1 MLRSPEKSS
10 LVRFS
15 VSLPEE
21 AARGLDRIARDRGF
35 SNRSQCLTSLIRE
48 QIVEHTGEAS
58 DCVMMGLITLI
69 YDHRKPQLQRKLTD
83 LQHRYLREI
92 ITIQLV
98 HLERQHTM
106 QILLVQGPVQNLR
119 HIANAAISL
128 KGVRHGS
135 LQLNSELLPPLF

>member
-48 QIVEHTGEAS
+48 QIVENTGEAS

>member
-1 MLRSPEKSS
+1 MTSAAKKFPV
-10 LVRFS
+10 VRFS
-15 VSLPEE
+15 VSLPAD
-21 AARGLDRIARDRGF
+21 AATGLDRLATERGF

-48 QIVEHTGEAS
+48 EIVEQSSEGGS
-58 DCVMMGLITLI
+58 RVMMGLITLI
-69 YDHRKPQLQRKLTD
+69 YDHRKRQLHQKLTQLQH
-83 LQHRYLREI
+83 QFLREI

-98 HLERQHTM
+98 HLERDHTM

-119 HIANAAISL
+119 QIANAATSL